1 MTVHRTISLP
11 CAPVYDTIYMYT
23 YKIMSHPRKSTG
35 VNDPVDQEY
44 KMEKEINIRTR
55 MLSIKPDTVKESSTK
70 SL

>member
-1 MTVHRTISLP
+1 
-11 CAPVYDTIYMYT
+11 
-23 YKIMSHPRKSTG
+23 MSHPRKSTG